1 MVCCYMPIQRSSCM
15 KKIRLLLVIYC
26 LQNATMLY
34 AQYDTSEVSIA
45 DTSSISETVAD
56 PDDESDTSVLR
67 TIDES
72 AWKKIEDDKS
82 FIYQRI
88 KPKQKKEK
96 QQELPQFDIIGIFTS
111 GIFKALLFVLVG
123 FALLFIIYHLLLNNE
138 ILFRKRKDIQP
149 KVEAYDFEEVENF
162 SEWEKALQ
170 LALAQ
175 NNYRL
180 AVRILYLQTL
190 HKLDEINLI
199 RFEKQK
205 TNWHYVTQMN
215 TTPYGTKFIILTN
228 YFDYVWYGEFTV
240 NAHLFSEIE
249 SVFKNFQTD
258 IS

>member
-1 MVCCYMPIQRSSCM
+1 M
-15 KKIRLLLVIYC
+15 KKIFLLLVLYC
-26 LQNATMLY
+26 LQNNALLS
-34 AQYDTSEVSIA
+34 AQNDTSEVSST
-45 DTSSISETVAD
+45 DTSSVSETLAD
-56 PDDESDTSVLR
+56 PDDETDTSVLR

-72 AWKKIEDDKS
+72 AWKKIKDDKA

-88 KPKQKKEK
+88 KPKPKKEK
-96 QQELPQFDIIGIFTS
+96 QQELPRFDIISIFTS
-111 GIFKALLFVLVG
+111 GIFKALLFALVG

-190 HKLDEINLI
+190 HQLDEKKLI

-205 TNWHYVTQMN
+205 TNWHYVSQMN
-215 TTPYGTKFIILTN
+215 TTPFGTNFIILTN
-228 YFDYVWYGEFTV
+228 YFDYVWYGEFKV
-240 NAHLFSEIE
+240 NAQLFSEIE